1 VPEICQVYRLLG
13 LIRRR
18 HGPDRIEAACSQ
30 ALDQAPQPN
39 KIAGRFGLA
48 ASEVIERLRAGQPY
62 QTSSLEQIVSRWQ
75 RHCTAHARLWV
86 PNSSST
92 AVACGIPKQWPSCT
106 IFGCGVRLL
115 CLIFRQVM
123 AWVGLLARSTRSRNA
138 EIRMLR
144 HHGPLRAR
152 AGLAGTAICAA

>member
-1 VPEICQVYRLLG
+1 VAFWLV
-13 LIRRR
+13 
-18 HGPDRIEAACSQ
+18 S
-30 ALDQAPQPN
+30 
-39 KIAGRFGLA
+39 
-48 ASEVIERLRAGQPY
+48 
-62 QTSSLEQIVSRWQ
+62 EQIRSAVCPTSAEVR
-75 RHCTAHARLWV
+75 
-86 PNSSST
+86 

-123 AWVGLLARSTRSRNA
+123 AWVELLARSTRSKNA

-144 HHGPLRAR
+144 HNGPLRAR